1 MLVEQ
6 RHVTHINLADG
17 KHRDIYLVKDG
28 RGYKLCLMA
37 KDEVV
42 NIYLS
47 HHDYHKLRQEV
58 LNGDKVEVV
67 KEYVYAP
74 PEPEFSLPSAEPYV
88 VRWSTLD
95 WLAYN

>member
-6 RHVTHINLADG
+6 RHVTNIGLVDG
-17 KHRDIYLVKDG
+17 KHRDVYLMRDG
-28 RGYKLCLMA
+28 RGYKLCLVT

-42 NIYLS
+42 NIFLS
-47 HHDYHKLRQEV
+47 VQDCQKLRQQM
-58 LNGDKVEVV
+58 LNDRPEAV
-67 KEYVYAP
+67 KDYVFTS
-74 PEPEFSLPSAEPYV
+74 EPAEFICHSAEPYV

>member
-6 RHVTHINLADG
+6 RHVTNIGLVDG
-17 KHRDIYLVKDG
+17 KHRDVYLMKDG
-28 RGYKLCLMA
+28 RGYKLCFVT

-42 NIYLS
+42 NVFLS
-47 HHDYHKLRQEV
+47 GSDYQNLRQQLQCEKPDV
-58 LNGDKVEVV
+58 T
-67 KEYVYAP
+67 KEYVFA
-74 PEPEFSLPSAEPYV
+74 PEPVEFCRSTAEPYV

>member
-6 RHVTHINLADG
+6 RHVTNIGLVDS
-17 KHRDIYLVKDG
+17 KPRDVYLMKDG
-28 RGYKLCLMA
+28 RGYKLCLVT

-42 NIYLS
+42 NLYLS
-47 HHDYHKLRQEV
+47 VQDYQKLREQ
-58 LNGDKVEVV
+58 LLHDQPEVV
-67 KEYVYAP
+67 RDYVFTS
-74 PEPEFSLPSAEPYV
+74 EPVEFSRDGEPYV

>member
-6 RHVTHINLADG
+6 RHVTNIGLADG
-17 KHRDIYLVKDG
+17 KHRDVYFMKDG
-28 RGYKLCLMA
+28 RGYKLCFVT

-42 NIYLS
+42 NIFLTAG
-47 HHDYHKLRQEV
+47 DFQNLRQQL
-58 LNGDKVEVV
+58 LNDKPEVV
-67 KEYVYAP
+67 KEYVFAP
-74 PEPEFSLPSAEPYV
+74 ETVEFSRSTAEPYV